1 MDPARSMN
9 LERFDGN
16 NFRQWKFQIKCAL
29 KAKGIDISIP
39 KPEINSTEWLKN
51 DGMAMFIITSSMDF
65 KQITLIENCETAK
78 EIMEKLESIYE
89 QKSELC
95 KMLIHEKFYQYK
107 MSENDSV
114 AQHISKVENLA
125 KQLKESGE
133 SVSEMA
139 IITKIIGTLPLKYRS
154 IRQAWM
160 SLDPTQQTLNNLTAR
175 LLDAESSLASVEEQE
190 TALLVVNKGWKNVP
204 KQNGPRSCGS
214 GTSQNKTTKHRFE
227 CYNCGKRGNFSKE
240 CRFPKQNKP
249 RKHLKESSDMLAFN
263 VEISSYNT
271 EENAWIMDS
280 GASAHMTFR
289 KDFFVELLKC
299 SEKSLTLGN
308 KQSVE
313 VSGIG
318 KVLIKRYVNG
328 QWETSELH
336 GVLRSYKSQA
346 DQLRTKLEKKSEKM
360 LLIGYDNTNYRMY
373 DMNKKTI
380 KISRNVI
387 FDEHQVPEVRK
398 NITQICTIDDNEETT
413 IQNNET
419 EVRNMDETL
428 IKTTASESDDSLLSC
443 NNDDPTYEPSQEI
456 EDIMSHRNITLR
468 PRNNRRFEANL
479 VELSL
484 PQTYDEALQSPQK
497 YEWSQA
503 IKEELS
509 AHKENNTWNAV
520 PRAGQRTLTTKWV
533 FTIKKGE
540 NNEARYKARLCARG
554 FTQIKDVDYQEIFS
568 PTTRYDSLRIIL
580 SIAAKHK
587 LEIQQFDVKTA
598 FLNGHLQENI
608 FIEVPEGVSV
618 SLNKSHVLK
627 LNKSLYGLKQAS
639 RCWNKRFTEF

>member
-133 SVSEMA
+133 S
-139 IITKIIGTLPLKYRS
+139 
-154 IRQAWM
+154 
-160 SLDPTQQTLNNLTAR
+160 
-175 LLDAESSLASVEEQE
+175 
-190 TALLVVNKGWKNVP
+190 
-204 KQNGPRSCGS
+204 
-214 GTSQNKTTKHRFE
+214 
-227 CYNCGKRGNFSKE
+227 
-240 CRFPKQNKP
+240 NKP

-313 VSGIG
+313 VSGIEYLDKEGIVHELTAPYTPEQNGRAEREIRTIVESARSMLYARDLPLDLWAEAVNCAVYILNRTSSSQTPG
-318 KVLIKRYVNG
+318 KTPYELWNGTKPELGHLKVFGSIGYV
-328 QWETSELH
+328 H
-336 GVLRSYKSQA
+336 VP

-428 IKTTASESDDSLLSC
+428 IKTTVSESDDSLLSC

-533 FTIKKGE
+533 FTIKKV
-540 NNEARYKARLCARG
+540 RIMKHVTRLAYVHVG
-554 FTQIKDVDYQEIFS
+554 
-568 PTTRYDSLRIIL
+568 SLRLKMWIIKKYSL
-580 SIAAKHK
+580 
-587 LEIQQFDVKTA
+587 QQRGMT
-598 FLNGHLQENI
+598 L
-608 FIEVPEGVSV
+608 
-618 SLNKSHVLK
+618 
-627 LNKSLYGLKQAS
+627 
-639 RCWNKRFTEF
+639 

>member
-1 MDPARSMN
+1 
-9 LERFDGN
+9 
-16 NFRQWKFQIKCAL
+16 
-29 KAKGIDISIP
+29 
-39 KPEINSTEWLKN
+39 
-51 DGMAMFIITSSMDF
+51 MFIITSSMDF

-175 LLDAESSLASVEEQE
+175 LLDEESSLASVEEQE

-227 CYNCGKRGNFSKE
+227 CYNCGKRGHFSKE

-336 GVLRSYKSQA
+336 GVLILHTDNGREYVNKVFKEYLDKEGIVHELTAPYTPEQNGREREIRTIVESARSMLYARDLPLDLWAEAVNCAVYILNRTSSSQTPGKTPYE
-346 DQLRTKLEKKSEKM
+346 LWNGTK
-360 LLIGYDNTNYRMY
+360 
-373 DMNKKTI
+373 
-380 KISRNVI
+380 
-387 FDEHQVPEVRK
+387 PE
-398 NITQICTIDDNEETT
+398 
-413 IQNNET
+413 
-419 EVRNMDETL
+419 L
-428 IKTTASESDDSLLSC
+428 
-443 NNDDPTYEPSQEI
+443 
-456 EDIMSHRNITLR
+456 
-468 PRNNRRFEANL
+468 
-479 VELSL
+479 
-484 PQTYDEALQSPQK
+484 
-497 YEWSQA
+497 
-503 IKEELS
+503 
-509 AHKENNTWNAV
+509 
-520 PRAGQRTLTTKWV
+520 
-533 FTIKKGE
+533 
-540 NNEARYKARLCARG
+540 
-554 FTQIKDVDYQEIFS
+554 
-568 PTTRYDSLRIIL
+568 
-580 SIAAKHK
+580 
-587 LEIQQFDVKTA
+587 
-598 FLNGHLQENI
+598 GHLKVFGSIDMSMFQIN
-608 FIEVPEGVSV
+608 
-618 SLNKSHVLK
+618 
-627 LNKSLYGLKQAS
+627 
-639 RCWNKRFTEF
+639 

>member
-1 MDPARSMN
+1 
-9 LERFDGN
+9 
-16 NFRQWKFQIKCAL
+16 
-29 KAKGIDISIP
+29 
-39 KPEINSTEWLKN
+39 
-51 DGMAMFIITSSMDF
+51 
-65 KQITLIENCETAK
+65 
-78 EIMEKLESIYE
+78 
-89 QKSELC
+89 
-95 KMLIHEKFYQYK
+95 
-107 MSENDSV
+107 
-114 AQHISKVENLA
+114 
-125 KQLKESGE
+125 
-133 SVSEMA
+133 
-139 IITKIIGTLPLKYRS
+139 
-154 IRQAWM
+154 M

-175 LLDAESSLASVEEQE
+175 LLDEESSLASVEEQE

-227 CYNCGKRGNFSKE
+227 CYNCGKRGHFSKE

-336 GVLRSYKSQA
+336 GVLILHTDNGREYVNKVFKEYLDKEGIVHELTAPYTPEQNGRAEREIRTIVESARSMLYARDLPLDLWAEAVNCAVYILNRTSSSQTPGKTPYELWNGTKPELGHLKVFGSIGYVHVP

-428 IKTTASESDDSLLSC
+428 IKTTVSESDDSLLSC

-533 FTIKKGE
+533 STIKKAE

-568 PTTRYDSLRIIL
+568 NNEPERGAEFEFVTYPDTRSQVAVASARRSGLL
-580 SIAAKHK
+580 SDRVFSCRLCGFEIMDYAPYSPDLAHKDYFLSSKKDLVGTRCADGEALKAAVT
-587 LEIQQFDVKTA
+587 ERFDYESEM
-598 FLNGHLQENI
+598 FPLND
-608 FIEVPEGVSV
+608 
-618 SLNKSHVLK
+618 LNKIIARSTNYIKTRRDCVEK
-627 LNKSLYGLKQAS
+627 
-639 RCWNKRFTEF
+639 

>member
-1 MDPARSMN
+1 MGVQKEIRTIVESARSMLYARDLPLDLWAEAVN
-9 LERFDGN
+9 
-16 NFRQWKFQIKCAL
+16 CAVYIL
-29 KAKGIDISIP
+29 NRTSSSQTPGKTPYELWNGT
-39 KPEINSTEWLKN
+39 KPEL
-51 DGMAMFIITSSMDF
+51 G
-65 KQITLIENCETAK
+65 
-78 EIMEKLESIYE
+78 
-89 QKSELC
+89 
-95 KMLIHEKFYQYK
+95 
-107 MSENDSV
+107 
-114 AQHISKVENLA
+114 
-125 KQLKESGE
+125 
-133 SVSEMA
+133 
-139 IITKIIGTLPLKYRS
+139 
-154 IRQAWM
+154 
-160 SLDPTQQTLNNLTAR
+160 
-175 LLDAESSLASVEEQE
+175 
-190 TALLVVNKGWKNVP
+190 
-204 KQNGPRSCGS
+204 
-214 GTSQNKTTKHRFE
+214 
-227 CYNCGKRGNFSKE
+227 
-240 CRFPKQNKP
+240 
-249 RKHLKESSDMLAFN
+249 HLKVFGS
-263 VEISSYNT
+263 
-271 EENAWIMDS
+271 
-280 GASAHMTFR
+280 
-289 KDFFVELLKC
+289 
-299 SEKSLTLGN
+299 
-308 KQSVE
+308 
-313 VSGIG
+313 IG
-318 KVLIKRYVNG
+318 YV
-328 QWETSELH
+328 H
-336 GVLRSYKSQA
+336 VP

-428 IKTTASESDDSLLSC
+428 IKTTVSESDDSLLSC

-568 PTTRYDSLRIIL
+568 PTTRYDSIRIIL

>member
-1 MDPARSMN
+1 
-9 LERFDGN
+9 
-16 NFRQWKFQIKCAL
+16 
-29 KAKGIDISIP
+29 
-39 KPEINSTEWLKN
+39 
-51 DGMAMFIITSSMDF
+51 
-65 KQITLIENCETAK
+65 
-78 EIMEKLESIYE
+78 
-89 QKSELC
+89 
-95 KMLIHEKFYQYK
+95 

-133 SVSEMA
+133 S
-139 IITKIIGTLPLKYRS
+139 
-154 IRQAWM
+154 
-160 SLDPTQQTLNNLTAR
+160 
-175 LLDAESSLASVEEQE
+175 
-190 TALLVVNKGWKNVP
+190 
-204 KQNGPRSCGS
+204 
-214 GTSQNKTTKHRFE
+214 
-227 CYNCGKRGNFSKE
+227 
-240 CRFPKQNKP
+240 NKP

-336 GVLRSYKSQA
+336 GVLTKWACRREIRTIVESARSMLYARDLPLDLWAEAVNCAVYILNRTSSSQTPGKTPYELWNGTKPELGHLKVFGSIGYVHVP

-428 IKTTASESDDSLLSC
+428 IKTTVSESDDSLLSC

-568 PTTRYDSLRIIL
+568 PTTRYDSIRIIL